1 MDKMRFAAMI
11 AVLLTVVLW
20 PVAAEESGTASVS
33 VDNQGVVDA
42 RLVIAKVVSKGPG
55 WIVIHTQAGG
65 KPGPVIGYSAVRDGV
80 NLNVVVVV
88 DTKKV
93 TDNLYAMLHTDAGAV
108 GVYEFPGA
116 DAPVMAGGVMV
127 NVPFS
132 VSKAQAMRVD
142 IQASKFRFT
151 PDTVRIK
158 AGTPVELHITS
169 TDATHGF
176 SIQALKIN
184 ESLAQGKEVVLSF
197 TPTQPGSY
205 TFRCSVYCGRGHSD
219 MHGELIVE

>member
-1 MDKMRFAAMI
+1 MI
-11 AVLLTVVLW
+11 GVLLTAALW
-20 PVAAEESGTASVS
+20 PVVAQESGTPSVS

-42 RLVIAKVVSKGPG
+42 RVVIAKVVSKGPG
-55 WIVIHTQAGG
+55 WIVIHTQASG

-80 NLNVVVVV
+80 NLNVVVAV

-108 GVYEFPGA
+108 GVYEFPGP
-116 DAPVMAGGVMV
+116 DAPVMAGGAMV

-132 VSKAQAMRVD
+132 VSKAQAMRID
-142 IQASKFRFT
+142 IHASKFQFT
-151 PDTVRIK
+151 PGTVRVK
-158 AGTPVELHITS
+158 AGTPVELRITS
-169 TDATHGF
+169 TDVTHGF
-176 SIQALKIN
+176 AIEALNIN
-184 ESLAQGKEVVLSF
+184 ERLEQGKEVVVSL

-205 TFRCSVYCGRGHSD
+205 PFRCSVFCGPGHSD